1 MSVELTQAEALEVLR
16 AARSVFANAAKRP
29 IGETGAGHSCSPG
42 ST

>member
-29 IGETGAGHSCSPG
+29 IETGAGHSCSPG